1 LSLGCEGPDAYLKDE
16 NGISVL
22 ETVRRANPK
31 MIRFLLEWLRPD
43 KWGKHRK
50 VDVPHHCAVL
60 VIRGADSDRP
70 KNSSAA
76 SVKARKLKAAMR
88 MIRETK
94 A

>member
-1 LSLGCEGPDAYLKDE
+1 MSLVCEGPDAYLKDE

-22 ETVRRANPK
+22 ETVRRANSK

-60 VIRGADSDRP
+60 VIGGADFDKS

-76 SVKARKLKAAMR
+76 SVKARKWKARML
-88 MIRETK
+88 MIRKTK

>member
-1 LSLGCEGPDAYLKDE
+1 
-16 NGISVL
+16 
-22 ETVRRANPK
+22 

-50 VDVPHHCAVL
+50 VDVPRHCAVL
-60 VIRGADSDRP
+60 VIRGAASDKP
-70 KNSSAA
+70 KNSTAA

-94 A
+94 G

>member
-1 LSLGCEGPDAYLKDE
+1 MSLGCEGPDAYLKDE

-50 VDVPHHCAVL
+50 VDVPHHCAAL
-60 VIRGADSDRP
+60 IIRGAASDRP
-70 KNSSAA
+70 KN
-76 SVKARKLKAAMR
+76 KLKAAMR

>member
-1 LSLGCEGPDAYLKDE
+1 VKVLTP

-60 VIRGADSDRP
+60 VIGADKP
-70 KNSSAA
+70 KNSTAA
-76 SVKARKLKAAMR
+76 SVKARKWKARMR

>member
-1 LSLGCEGPDAYLKDE
+1 VAAS
-16 NGISVL
+16 
-22 ETVRRANPK
+22 
-31 MIRFLLEWLRPD
+31 D

-60 VIRGADSDRP
+60 VIGGTDSDKP

-76 SVKARKLKAAMR
+76 SLKARKWKAAMR

>member
-1 LSLGCEGPDAYLKDE
+1 MSLGCEGPDAYLKDE

-60 VIRGADSDRP
+60 VIGADKP
-70 KNSSAA
+70 KIIRQQA
-76 SVKARKLKAAMR
+76 SKLGSGR
-88 MIRETK
+88 QGCG
-94 A
+94 